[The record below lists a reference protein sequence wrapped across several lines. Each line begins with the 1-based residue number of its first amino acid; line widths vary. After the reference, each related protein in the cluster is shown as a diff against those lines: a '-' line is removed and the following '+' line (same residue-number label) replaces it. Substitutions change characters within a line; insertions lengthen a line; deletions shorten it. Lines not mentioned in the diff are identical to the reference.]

1 MMDKVETIINF
12 VEIYEQMGVY
22 LKNFITGG
30 FSSGLLLGTVLEFLG
45 YGVFKAMSLLN
56 IKT

>member
-1 MMDKVETIINF
+1 MMQNAETILDF
-12 VEIYEQMGVY
+12 VKIYEQMGKY
-22 LKNFITGG
+22 LAIFIAGG
-30 FSSGLLLGTVLEFLG
+30 FSAGLLLGTALEFLG

>member
-1 MMDKVETIINF
+1 MMEAIIDF
-12 VEIYEQMGVY
+12 KEVYAQMGSY
-22 LKNFITGG
+22 LLIFISAG
-30 FSSGLLLGTVLEFLG
+30 FSAGLLLGTALEFLG

>member
-1 MMDKVETIINF
+1 MYKAETIINF
-12 VEIYEQMGVY
+12 VEIYGQMGKY
-22 LKNFITGG
+22 LAIFISGG
-30 FSSGLLLGTVLEFLG
+30 FSAGLLLGTALEFLG

>member
-1 MMDKVETIINF
+1 MMDKAEMVIDF
-12 VEIYEQMGVY
+12 AGIYGQMGEY

>member
-1 MMDKVETIINF
+1 MKNVETILDF
-12 VEIYEQMGVY
+12 VKIYGQMGKY
-22 LKNFITGG
+22 LAIFISGG
-30 FSSGLLLGTVLEFLG
+30 FTAGLLLGTAMEFLG

>member
-1 MMDKVETIINF
+1 MQNTETILDF
-12 VEIYEQMGVY
+12 LKIYEQMGKY
-22 LKNFITGG
+22 LAIFISGG

>member
-1 MMDKVETIINF
+1 MMEKTEMIINF
-12 VEIYEQMGVY
+12 VDIYEQMGKY
-22 LKNFITGG
+22 LAIFIAGG
-30 FSSGLLLGTVLEFLG
+30 FSGGLLLGTALEFLG